1 MRNSTRLLVIGSMVA
16 ALTVLIHLLRHV
28 IQRISSI
35 INSKLSIF
43 EEEQD
48 RGCMELSKWS
58 D

>member
-1 MRNSTRLLVIGSMVA
+1 MVA